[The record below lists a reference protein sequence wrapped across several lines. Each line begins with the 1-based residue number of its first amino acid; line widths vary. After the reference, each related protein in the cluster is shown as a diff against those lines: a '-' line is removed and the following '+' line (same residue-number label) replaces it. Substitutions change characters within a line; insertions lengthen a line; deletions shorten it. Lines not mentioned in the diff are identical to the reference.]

1 MTGEKYLIDLNDK
14 SNYLRVNLD
23 YAKDGTLNEEEHIFT
38 YPEGIHQCFEFTE
51 SFFYGGTS
59 YHEHSYGCEIFF
71 IADGRMD
78 LISHGKVCEVE
89 TGDTLFIPAYC
100 SHQMKF
106 LCPTVFHCTYH
117 SMDMCGTLN
126 NWNRILTYNADHLDD
141 PLLVG
146 SYLANKQNI
155 LREAPVAVRVDKA
168 DMPEVRNRD
177 KYLNRYDFDGL
188 VMKQITGRWENNGIS
203 EMWRFEMRD
212 GFAVDYQNIVPTT
225 DFFYITEGEVEFQVG
240 GTTFTAY
247 RHCLVKIPNYVPRS
261 FRSRGD
267 SVMYD
272 LGGMTHW
279 LDVIEDYRSVK
290 LNKPERLQDRDYI
303 RAILHRHA
311 CYVKTFGAEQLL

>member
-1 MTGEKYLIDLNDK
+1 MAAR
-14 SNYLRVNLD
+14 S
-23 YAKDGTLNEEEHIFT
+23 
-38 YPEGIHQCFEFTE
+38 
-51 SFFYGGTS
+51 
-59 YHEHSYGCEIFF
+59 FF

-168 DMPEVRNRD
+168 DMPEVRNRI
-177 KYLNRYDFDGL
+177 KNSIA
-188 VMKQITGRWENNGIS
+188 MISTGS
-203 EMWRFEMRD
+203 
-212 GFAVDYQNIVPTT
+212 
-225 DFFYITEGEVEFQVG
+225 
-240 GTTFTAY
+240 
-247 RHCLVKIPNYVPRS
+247 S
-261 FRSRGD
+261 
-267 SVMYD
+267 
-272 LGGMTHW
+272 
-279 LDVIEDYRSVK
+279 
-290 LNKPERLQDRDYI
+290 
-303 RAILHRHA
+303 
-311 CYVKTFGAEQLL
+311 